1 MYGMNLQA
9 GSTIMRKA
17 KKTRVKDFFKQIEL
31 QSMIWPGIIFILL
44 FNIVPMYGVLIAFK
58 NYGVSMGIT
67 GIFSSQWVGLK
78 YFKQFFVDENFILVL
93 RNTLA
98 ISFLRLFISFPI
110 PILFS
115 LLLNEITHKKFKKIT
130 QTISYLPHFISWV
143 VFGGL
148 VIQFLSPDGIINSI
162 LVGLG
167 IVKSGISF
175 LSEPGYFWMVLIV
188 SGIIKGLGFGSI
200 IYIAAITSVD
210 QEIYESA
217 IIDGAGR
224 FKRMRYITLP
234 CISGTIVIMFL
245 LEISSILSSN
255 FDAVWMLQNNLNLAT
270 AETIDTYVYKLGFQ
284 KMRYSYSTAVGLFQS
299 VVGLILLYTGNF
311 IARKY
316 GDRGLF

>member
-1 MYGMNLQA
+1 
-9 GSTIMRKA
+9 MRKA